1 MLTSRQESILKLIV
15 ESHVR
20 TAGPIGSATIAKT
33 HDLAVSSATIR
44 KDVAALE
51 EAGYIKRP
59 HASSGSLPLD
69 KAYRHYVESV
79 VSAQIDQVHD
89 GLHSS
94 MRRELS
100 EIERDV
106 EEWASAAAGILAR
119 RVGNMA
125 IATFPKAKESRV
137 RHLEIVYLQDFL
149 ALLIV
154 VLGQG
159 RLRRQLIR
167 LDKPI
172 EREDLDGPS
181 SKVKSELTGLTRRE
195 IESKTMMLTPLE
207 ADVVEATVLILRE
220 EDQAAY
226 RDHYVD
232 GMRNLLNQPEFAEN
246 DKVRAIVQGVEDGS
260 FVQAVLEETPD
271 EGAVKV
277 IIGEEN
283 RGDLLWPL
291 SVVICRYGIPGE
303 AIGAVGAVGP
313 TRMEYSKTIA
323 GVKLLSSVMSDLVEA
338 VHTR

>member
-1 MLTSRQESILKLIV
+1 MLTTRQESILKLIV
-15 ESHVR
+15 EGHVR
-20 TAGPIGSATIAKT
+20 TAAPIGSATIAKA
-33 HDLAVSSATIR
+33 HDLGVSPATIR

-51 EAGYIKRP
+51 VAGYIKRP

-79 VSAQIDQVHD
+79 VSAQVDQVPK
-89 GLHSS
+89 GFGSA

-100 EIERDV
+100 GVERDV

-137 RHLEIVYLQDFL
+137 KHLEIVYLQDFL

-154 VLGQG
+154 VLEQA

-167 LDKPI
+167 LDQPI
-172 EREDLDGPS
+172 EQEELNAPS
-181 SKVKSELTGLTRRE
+181 NRVRSELTGLTRRE
-195 IESKTMMLTPLE
+195 IESKAMMLTPLE

-220 EDQAAY
+220 EDEAAY

-246 DKVRAIVQGVEDGS
+246 DKVRAMVQSVEDGS
-260 FVQAVLEETPD
+260 LVRAVLDETPG
-271 EGAVKV
+271 EGAVRV

-283 RGDLLWPL
+283 KGNLLWPL

-323 GVKLLSSVMSDLVEA
+323 SVRLLSSVMSDLVEA